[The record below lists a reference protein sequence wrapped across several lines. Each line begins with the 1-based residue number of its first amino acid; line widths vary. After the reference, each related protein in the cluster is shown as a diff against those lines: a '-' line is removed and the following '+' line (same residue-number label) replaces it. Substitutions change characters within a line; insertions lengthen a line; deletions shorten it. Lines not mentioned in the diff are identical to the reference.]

1 MKRVAAGV
9 WWLGGVS
16 LVLVVAGTWQV
27 AVSGP
32 FVAADWAFHLWAE
45 RTMPSG
51 LNKWLLDQFASVTG
65 ERLFTLPILGFL
77 VGWLTLRD
85 RDWRPFVAVVAG
97 LAVIAVVGY
106 SIKFG
111 LGRTMPHTGVDVLH
125 GGGRAWPSGHA
136 ANAAYTWAMVGILL
150 IGERGLMPR
159 RAWLRPWM
167 VASAIVAL
175 LSGWVMAAV
184 DYHWLSDVPGGWVVG
199 LLALA
204 VSIVVLHGGDPIP
217 LRAPW
222 ALGLRERLLGRGRPD
237 EPPGPGPDTRPG
249 S

>member
-16 LVLVVAGTWQV
+16 LVLVVVGTWQV

-45 RTMPSG
+45 RTRPSG
-51 LNKWLLDQFASVTG
+51 LDKWLLDQFASVTG
-65 ERLFTLPILGFL
+65 ERLFTLPVLGFL
-77 VGWLTLRD
+77 AGWLALRE
-85 RDWRPFVAVVAG
+85 RDWRPVVAVVAG
-97 LAVIAVVGY
+97 LAVIAVIGY

-111 LGRTMPHTGVDVLH
+111 LGRTMPHTGVDILH

-136 ANAAYTWAMVGILL
+136 ANATYTWAMAGVLL
-150 IGERGLMPR
+150 IGEQGLIPR
-159 RAWLRPWM
+159 RSWLRPWM
-167 VASAIVAL
+167 VASGGIAL

-184 DYHWLSDVPGGWVVG
+184 DYHWLSDVPGGWVLG

-204 VSIVVLHGGDPIP
+204 VSLGVLQGCRSIPI
-217 LRAPW
+217 RAAW
-222 ALGLRERLLGRGRPD
+222 ALRLRDLLRPGPHPD
-237 EPPGPGPDTRPG
+237 DPPGPSPDSRPEP
-249 S
+249 